1 MLKRL
6 GVSGHVLRRWGSVAA
21 LTAVIGG
28 TPSVFAQRTQIV
40 IDDTR
45 AFPESLTSTADG
57 TIYIGSF
64 VHGTVYRAV
73 PGAAKATPWIPAG
86 PTDLKR
92 GVGVFAHEP
101 SNTLWVCSADPDQ
114 TKNTTIL
121 RAFDLKTAALKGT
134 YPFPGGGFCNDI
146 AVMRDGTTLATDTR
160 GGRILALKPGAT
172 ALVVWAEDAKFA
184 GIDGIAMLPDGDVV
198 FNNVRQ
204 NQLVRVAVKPDGSAG
219 AGTLLELSQPIDGP
233 DGMRA
238 LPDGRIVLAENRSGK
253 IDTVR
258 VDGSKAAIETI
269 KDGFKLTPTAVTVI
283 GTTVWVSEAKF
294 AYLNDPKMKDQDPD
308 PFSAVAIALPPH

>member
-1 MLKRL
+1 MLQRF
-6 GVSGHVLRRWGSVAA
+6 GMSGHVLRSWGWVAA
-21 LTAVIGG
+21 LTSVIAG
-28 TPSVFAQRTQIV
+28 TAPAFAQQTRIM
-40 IDDTR
+40 IDDKR

-64 VHGTVYRAV
+64 VHGTVYRAL

-86 PTDLKR
+86 PTDLTR

-114 TKNTTIL
+114 SKNTTIL
-121 RAFDLKTAALKGT
+121 RAFDLKTAELKGT

-146 AVMRDGTTLATDTR
+146 EVMRDGTTLATDTR
-160 GGRILALKPGAT
+160 GGRILALKLGAA
-172 ALVVWAEDAKFA
+172 ALAVWAEDAKWG
-184 GIDGIAMLPDGDVV
+184 GIDGIAMLPDGDVL

-219 AGTLLELSQPIDGP
+219 AGIVLELSQPIDGP

-238 LPDGRIVLAENRSGK
+238 LPDGRIVMVENRGGK
-253 IDTVR
+253 IDIVR
-258 VDGSKAAIETI
+258 VNGSKATIETI
-269 KDGFKLTPTAVTVI
+269 KDGFRLTPTAVTVI
-283 GTTVWVSEAKF
+283 GATAWVTEAKF
-294 AYLNDPKMKDQDPD
+294 AYLNDPKLRDQDPG